1 MDGLLARWTT
11 AIAASPLLFWVAG
24 SLLAYVVGVNAL
36 WLLRDWLRRPCV
48 RWLLQVGR
56 FLFYLIPPYLV
67 LGGWPQQPYQG
78 LLSLED
84 MGIVGLSEH
93 WPITRWLEAAGVG
106 LASVVIALVVLS
118 VAWVSANRRGGST
131 WLLFSPS
138 RWWAVLVGVLYL
150 EVHWAFYRGALA
162 VMLGD
167 AYAGAF
173 LGLGLVYLEWSLD
186 PFWKRGWWLGSRAA
200 QRWLR
205 AVLVLLITLL
215 FLLTRN
221 LWVCLVAHLLIEFPM
236 RQLGR
241 GRARLMLDLSSPPPE
256 PWTLT

>member
-1 MDGLLARWTT
+1 MDALLAHW
-11 AIAASPLLFWVAG
+11 ASAAAASPLVFWIGG
-24 SLLAYVVGVNAL
+24 SLLLYAVGTNAL
-36 WLLRDWLRRPCV
+36 WLLGNSSRRAPV

-56 FLFYLIPPYLV
+56 FSFYLVLPYLA
-67 LGGWPQQPYQG
+67 LGGWPRQPYQG

-84 MGIVGLSEH
+84 MGIVGLGEH
-93 WPITRWLEAAGVG
+93 WSVIRWLEAAGLG
-106 LASVVIALVVLS
+106 LGWGALALVLLGL
-118 VAWVSANRRGGST
+118 AWVSANRRDDRV
-131 WLLFSPS
+131 WLVFSPS

-162 VMLGD
+162 VMLED

-186 PFWKRGWWLGSRAA
+186 PFWRQDWRLGAQAA

-205 AVLVLLITLL
+205 AALVLVIMLL
-215 FLLTRN
+215 FLFTRN
-221 LWVCLVAHLLIEFPM
+221 LWVCLMVHGMIEFAM

-241 GRARLMLDLSSPPPE
+241 ERARLRLAPSSPPPAE
-256 PWTLT
+256 PL